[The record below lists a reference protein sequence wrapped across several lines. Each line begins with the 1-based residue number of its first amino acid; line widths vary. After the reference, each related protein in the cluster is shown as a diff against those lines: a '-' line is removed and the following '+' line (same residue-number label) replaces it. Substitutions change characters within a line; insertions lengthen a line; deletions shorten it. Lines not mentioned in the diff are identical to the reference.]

1 MKEKECCRGHER
13 TTGHISHGS
22 TCGGVWKVPCR
33 KVQGDRVQVRRGINK
48 NTFVFPEKCLVL
60 CILIEKK
67 KACVGQGETEGTK
80 L

>member
-1 MKEKECCRGHER
+1 M
-13 TTGHISHGS
+13 
-22 TCGGVWKVPCR
+22 WKVPCR